1 MRGSLLATAVAVA
14 AACALSGCAGSVPTG
29 KNHASRP
36 YDPRN
41 SVIGCIHGKGLD
53 ARRSG
58 LAAIA
63 VGAAAGGPRIVFA
76 PTSGAAEAD
85 HVRPGAEG
93 AEVIGDALLYVGSGS
108 DSELGK
114 LEDCLQ

>member
-1 MRGSLLATAVAVA
+1 MRGSLLAAAVA
-14 AACALSGCAGSVPTG
+14 AAAGVLSGCAGSVPTG

-53 ARRSG
+53 ARKSG
-58 LAAIA
+58 VDAIG

-114 LEDCLQ
+114 LENCLQ